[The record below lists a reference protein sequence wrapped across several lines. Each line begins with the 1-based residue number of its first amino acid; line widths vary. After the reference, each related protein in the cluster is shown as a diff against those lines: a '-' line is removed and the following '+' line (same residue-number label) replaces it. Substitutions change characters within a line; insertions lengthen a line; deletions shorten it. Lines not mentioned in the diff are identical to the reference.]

1 MRRLIIVVLWG
12 TYLKVRFL
20 TLRLKVFH
28 SYFAFRMAEASIGD
42 ATGTVDGEY
51 FRRHGCSDQVV
62 DPWCEPCLENTNT
75 KIDAVCFC
83 PECNVFLCISCLDY
97 HKKLPI
103 LQDHAILRGSRMPKS
118 LADKPVKY
126 PNCILHVG
134 NTNDHYCIEHQ
145 NMVCSECIKQDHLR
159 CNNMMISDICKNL
172 GSDDIKQLKTTVE
185 SIKRN
190 VTDTQSEL
198 DRNIRDLEKQKK
210 TVIEK
215 AEQERDK
222 IISKAKELFEESVSD
237 INDCCQKKTSQI
249 AEQISTLTDEIQTLD
264 GIIETLNKMITASFD
279 ENLFVRIQRIV
290 KNAQECKKELDSM
303 TSQAQITEFLFASNM
318 DVSTFLNDS
327 KTLGDIQAELTEI
340 GPNNGIEDIVFPHSS
355 SLMMKTNPVSKPR
368 DIAQISAKKL
378 ASFNVSTTDDKGT
391 CTANRMAVAD
401 NDILLVSDHGNE
413 SLKLFSCDNKLLS
426 SVPLH
431 SSCYC
436 VTVTSGTTAV
446 VSTYDNKLHYVDISD
461 PSSATVQRSIS
472 LGYWV
477 VGVASYH
484 DKLVVTAW
492 NEPKSVKMI
501 DMNGQELWSVSKGPD
516 NQQLFDKP
524 RTIMLFYNPY
534 AVVINKMS
542 DTDTVIVS
550 DWGKELLTI
559 LSTSNGT
566 LLKTIDM
573 KGKAPHG
580 LTVDNNGN
588 IIVCCFYTREILIW
602 SNDFTNSRILLAG
615 QELRPYPCEIEYSCR
630 ASELFVAYNENNE
643 IDRFQLSV
651 AEK

>member
-20 TLRLKVFH
+20 TLRLKVFL

-42 ATGTVDGEY
+42 ATGTVDGES
-51 FRRHGCSDQVV
+51 FRGHGCSDQVV
-62 DPWCEPCLENTNT
+62 DPWCEPCLENA

-97 HKKLPI
+97 HKRLPI
-103 LQDHAILRGSRMPKS
+103 LQDHTILRGSRMPKS

-145 NMVCSECIKQDHLR
+145 NMVCSECIKQGHLR
-159 CNNMMISDICKNL
+159 CNNMTISDICKSL

-190 VTDTQSEL
+190 VINTQSEL
-198 DRNIRDLEKQKK
+198 DKNIGDLEKQKK
-210 TVIEK
+210 AMIEK

-222 IISKAKELFEESVSD
+222 IISKANELFEETVSD
-237 INDCCQKKTSQI
+237 ITGLCKKTTSQI
-249 AEQISTLTDEIQTLD
+249 AEQISTLTDEIHTVD
-264 GIIETLNKMITASFD
+264 EIIETLNKMITANFD
-279 ENLFVRIQRIV
+279 ENLFVRTQRIV
-290 KNAQECKKELDSM
+290 KNAQECKKQLDSM
-303 TSQAQITEFLFASNM
+303 TSQAQITEFLFTSSMN
-318 DVSTFLNDS
+318 VSTFLNDS
-327 KTLGDIQAELTEI
+327 KTLGDIQEELTEI
-340 GPNNGIEDIVFPHSS
+340 GLNNGIEDIVFPHSS
-355 SLMMKTNPVSKPR
+355 SPMRKTNSVSKPR
-368 DIAQISAKKL
+368 DIAKISAKKL
-378 ASFNVSTTDDKGT
+378 ASFSVSTTDDKGT
-391 CTANRMAVAD
+391 CAVHGMAVAD
-401 NDILLVSDHGNE
+401 NGIVLVSDRENK
-413 SLKLFSCDNKLLS
+413 SLKLFSYDNKLLS

-431 SSCYC
+431 SSCYG

-477 VGVASYH
+477 GGVASYH
-484 DKLVVTAW
+484 KKLVVTSW
-492 NEPKSVKMI
+492 NEPKSLKMI

-516 NQQLFDKP
+516 NQHLFDKP
-524 RTIMLFYNPY
+524 Y
-534 AVVINKMS
+534 AVEINKMN

-550 DWGKELLTI
+550 DWSKELLTI

-588 IIVCCFYTREILIW
+588 IIVCCFDTREILIW

-615 QELRPYPCEIEYSCR
+615 QELRPDPSDIVYSCR
-630 ASELFVAYNENNE
+630 SGELFVAYRNTNE

>member
-1 MRRLIIVVLWG
+1 MHMS
-12 TYLKVRFL
+12 
-20 TLRLKVFH
+20 KVFH
-28 SYFAFRMAEASIGD
+28 SYFAFRMAEAFVGD
-42 ATGTVDGEY
+42 AGGEVDGES
-51 FRRHGCSDQVV
+51 FTGHGCSDQAV
-62 DPWCEPCLENTNT
+62 DPWCEPCLENTKT

-83 PECNVFLCISCLDY
+83 PKCNVFLCISCLDS

-103 LQDHAILRGSRMPKS
+103 SEDHRVLRGSRMPKS

-126 PNCILHVG
+126 PNCILHGG
-134 NTNDHYCIEHQ
+134 NTNDHYCIEHHK
-145 NMVCSECIKQDHLR
+145 MVCNECIKQDHQR
-159 CNNMMISDICKNL
+159 CNNMTISDICKSL
-172 GSDDIKQLKTTVE
+172 GSDDIKQFKTTVD

-190 VTDTQSEL
+190 VIDTQSEL
-198 DRNIRDLEKQKK
+198 DRNIGDLEKQKK
-210 TVIEK
+210 AMIEQ

-222 IISKAKELFEESVSD
+222 IISKAKELFEETVSD
-237 INDCCQKKTSQI
+237 ISELCQKKTSQI
-249 AEQISTLTDEIQTLD
+249 TEQISTLTDEIHTLD
-264 GIIETLNKMITASFD
+264 EIIETLNKMITTNFD

-290 KNAQECKKELDSM
+290 KNTQECNKELDSM
-303 TSQAQITEFLFASNM
+303 TSQAQKTEFLFALSM

-327 KTLGDIQAELTEI
+327 KTLCDIQEELTEI

-355 SLMMKTNPVSKPR
+355 SLMRKTNPVSKSS
-368 DIAQISAKKL
+368 DIAQITAKKL
-378 ASFNVSTTDDKGT
+378 ASFGISTPDDKET
-391 CTANRMAVAD
+391 CNVNGMAVAD
-401 NDILLVSDHGNE
+401 KGIVLVSDRENK
-413 SLKLFSCDNKLLS
+413 SLKLFSYEKKLLS

-431 SSCYC
+431 SLCC
-436 VTVTSGTTAV
+436 GVTVTSGTTAI
-446 VSTYDNKLHYVDISD
+446 VSTHENKLHYVDISD
-461 PSSATVQRSIS
+461 QSSATVQRSIS

-477 VGVASYH
+477 VDVATYH

-492 NEPKSVKMI
+492 NESKSVKMI

-524 RTIMLFYNPY
+524 Y
-534 AVVINKMS
+534 AVVINKMN

-588 IIVCCFYTREILIW
+588 IIVCCFDTREILIW

-630 ASELFVAYNENNE
+630 ASELFVAYNKTNE

>member
-1 MRRLIIVVLWG
+1 MRRLIIAVLWG
-12 TYLKVRFL
+12 TYMYLKVRFL

-42 ATGTVDGEY
+42 ATGTVDGES
-51 FRRHGCSDQVV
+51 FTRHGCSDQVV
-62 DPWCEPCLENTNT
+62 DPWCEPCLENAKT

-97 HKKLPI
+97 HKRLPI
-103 LQDHAILRGSRMPKS
+103 LQDHTILRGSRMPKS

-159 CNNMMISDICKNL
+159 CNNMTISDICKNL

-198 DRNIRDLEKQKK
+198 DRNIGDLEKQKK
-210 TVIEK
+210 AMIEK

-222 IISKAKELFEESVSD
+222 IISKAKELFEETVSD
-237 INDCCQKKTSQI
+237 ITELCKKTTSQI
-249 AEQISTLTDEIQTLD
+249 AEQISTLTDEIHTVD
-264 GIIETLNKMITASFD
+264 EIIETLNKMITTNFD

-290 KNAQECKKELDSM
+290 KNAQECKKELDSL
-303 TSQAQITEFLFASNM
+303 TSQAQITEFLFASSM
-318 DVSTFLNDS
+318 DVSTFLNNS
-327 KTLGDIQAELTEI
+327 KTLCDIQEELTEI

-355 SLMMKTNPVSKPR
+355 SLISKTNPVSKSR
-368 DIAQISAKKL
+368 DIAQMLTAKKV
-378 ASFNVSTTDDKGT
+378 ASFSVSIPDDKGA
-391 CTANRMAVAD
+391 CDVYGIAVAD
-401 NDILLVSDHGNE
+401 NDIVLVSDFGNK
-413 SLKLFSCDNKLLS
+413 SLKIFSYDNKLLS

-431 SSCYC
+431 SFCYD
-436 VTVTSGTTAV
+436 VTVTSGTSTAI
-446 VSTYDNKLHYVDISD
+446 VSTRDNKLHYVDISD

-477 VGVASYH
+477 VGVTTYH
-484 DKLVVTAW
+484 DKLVVTSR
-492 NEPKSVKMI
+492 NEPESVKMI

-516 NQQLFDKP
+516 NQQLFEK
-524 RTIMLFYNPY
+524 PY
-534 AVVINKMS
+534 AVVINKMN

-573 KGKAPHG
+573 KGKSPHG

-588 IIVCCFYTREILIW
+588 IILCCKKTREILVW

-615 QELRPYPCEIEYSCR
+615 QELRPDPSDIVYSCR
-630 ASELFVAYNENNE
+630 SGELFVAYQNNNE